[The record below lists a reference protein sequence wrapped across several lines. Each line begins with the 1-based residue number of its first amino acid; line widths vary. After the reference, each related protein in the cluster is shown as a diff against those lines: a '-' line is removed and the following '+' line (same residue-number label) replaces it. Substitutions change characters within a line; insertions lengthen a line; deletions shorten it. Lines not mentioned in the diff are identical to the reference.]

1 MNHLAPATEIEDV
14 SPTERE
20 TVSSRARAWGR
31 GLFRSALFWIVV
43 VPTIVAAIYL
53 FLIAAPQYRSE
64 AQFVIRGLEAPR
76 AEANG
81 FGQLLGVAPTLD
93 ANAKATYILIEYLRS
108 PEAIRALKAEKLDLV
123 TIFRRPEA
131 DLFARLS
138 EQDAPMEDLVKY
150 YREKAQISLDSDT
163 GITRVQVTA
172 FRPGDARTV
181 ARTIIKL
188 GEERINQLN
197 RRLFDNTVTIARE
210 EFQQAGDELSNT
222 QMALSLFRNRSGD
235 IDPQS
240 SGKGEQEQSIAQ
252 QAELDRQRARLADM
266 RRYLAPSS
274 PQVVTMQ
281 GYVNSLE
288 SAAARNRGRLTGAPG
303 AVSQRLGEY
312 EELGLKQDLAA
323 KRYEAA
329 RLALQAANERVEK
342 EQLFVLP
349 VVRPTMPEKPVY
361 PRPFR
366 TLATVLLVTLLL
378 YAFFKIVVAGIREH
392 RA

>member
-1 MNHLAPATEIEDV
+1 MNQFATITDAHDSQLPEDV
-14 SPTERE
+14 TNGVSP
-20 TVSSRARAWGR
+20 RAWGR
-31 GLFRSALFWIVV
+31 RLLRSGLFWMVV
-43 VPTIVAAIYL
+43 LPTLVAAIYL

-64 AQFVIRGLEAPR
+64 AQFVIRGLDAPR
-76 AEANG
+76 TEANG

-93 ANAKATYILIEYLRS
+93 PNAKATYILIEYLRS
-108 PEAIRALKAEKLDLV
+108 PEAIRALKAEKLDLI

-131 DLFARLS
+131 DIVARLS

-150 YREKAQISLDSDT
+150 YREKVQISLDSDT

-172 FRPGDARTV
+172 FRPDDARAI

-197 RRLFDNTVTIARE
+197 GRLFANTVTIARE
-210 EFQQAGDELSNT
+210 EFREAGDELSNAQT
-222 QMALSLFRNRSGD
+222 ALSLFRNRSGD

-240 SGKGEQEQSIAQ
+240 SGKGEQEQSISQ
-252 QAELDRQRARLADM
+252 QAELDRQRARLVDM

-274 PQVVTMQ
+274 PQVVAMQ

-312 EELGLKQDLAA
+312 EELGLKQELAA

-329 RLALQAANERVEK
+329 RLSLQAANERVEK

-349 VVRPTMPEKPVY
+349 VVRPTTPEKPVY

-366 TLATVLLVTLLL
+366 TLATILLVALLL
-378 YAFFKIVVAGIREH
+378 YAFFKVVVAGIREH